1 MVVVVVVVVIT
12 EAVMVVLPLPL
23 VLIVVLL
30 LLLVVVVVVVVV
42 TDVTPINQL
51 FQSINT
57 VQHLFDNKVQLIKI
71 LIVHVHAVYTAVY
84 KQHIINKLTS
94 WSRNILLIVGDTILN
109 CFNRVLCHIAEY
121 L

>member
-1 MVVVVVVVVIT
+1 VVVVVVVVVIT

-30 LLLVVVVVVVVV
+30 LLLVVVVVVVV

-71 LIVHVHAVYTAVY
+71 HIVHVHAVYTAVY